1 VEIESVIMAGMYNP
15 ESGLG
20 GVKGEVGRIPHG
32 REAVPVEAALDD
44 QKELVLRMTP
54 LEIRQYITDDE
65 NDPVSEALML
75 RYLEKYVTGEFN
87 GFADFCND
95 NEFDLEFIER
105 AKNESL
111 TESDFQAMI
120 SYLQQRTPFFAEGE
134 ISKFIEENKLK
145 K

>member
-1 VEIESVIMAGMYNP
+1 MADMYNP

-20 GVKGEVGRIPHG
+20 GVKGESGHVPHG

-54 LEIRQYITDDE
+54 MEIRQHITDDE
-65 NDPVSEALML
+65 NDPIAEALML

-87 GFADFCND
+87 GFADFCNE
-95 NEFDLEFIER
+95 NECDLEFIER
-105 AKNESL
+105 AKNELL
-111 TESDFQAMI
+111 TEDDFRKMI

-134 ISKFIEENKLK
+134 ASKFIEENKLK
-145 K
+145 EGSSE